1 MIIGGMVFGYFYMVT
16 KSLYT
21 SVGMHFALDG
31 YAGVTNSIFHYSKVN
46 VDQLDLYSAYTL
58 IVVLTVL
65 FWGLKFYRYKVF
77 KPVFLNSSYC

>member
-1 MIIGGMVFGYFYMVT
+1 MVT